1 MPQALG
7 CAESILYSVHTFEAN
22 AVSRAN
28 VFDEEYGTGFFPSQV
43 HQVPESV
50 FRTLQ

>member
-1 MPQALG
+1 MPQALK
-7 CAESILYSVHTFEAN
+7 CAETNTVHTSEAN

-43 HQVPESV
+43 HQVPES
-50 FRTLQ
+50 FFLTLR